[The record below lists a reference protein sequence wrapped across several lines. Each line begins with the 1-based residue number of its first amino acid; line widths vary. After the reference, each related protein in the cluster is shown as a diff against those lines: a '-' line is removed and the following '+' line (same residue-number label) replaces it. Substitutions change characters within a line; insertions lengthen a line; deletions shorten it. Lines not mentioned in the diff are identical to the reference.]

1 MKGSNLLALGVFAVV
16 AVWMMTGEVRSSLS
30 VTEESSSVTDSAE
43 HLSTLPGN
51 EANDSHV
58 PVQVETLIA
67 TEIDRRLVLQGQVLP
82 YRTATLRAETSG
94 RVIELPGRRGQRV
107 SVEQLLLKLSPDDR
121 TVRLLQAKAVLR
133 QRKSELAANESL
145 LAKGLKAKN
154 HVIQSKAHLAVA
166 ETELEQ
172 VRIELNNTRILAPFA
187 GILEQRKLEI
197 GDFVDRADPI
207 ATIVDDSKVLLVA
220 QVSQR
225 NLGSLKLGQQVSAQ
239 LISGE
244 SLSGRLNYIATVADE
259 ETRSYRIEVEVPNPD
274 GERWIGLSSSLEV
287 PVEQLKAHLLSAAL
301 LNLNSDGGLTIKT
314 LNTDLQVVAMP
325 VTIIR
330 TETEGVWVS
339 GLPDKVRV
347 ITRGQGFYQS
357 GDSLQAASVMYP
369 PAIFT
374 VAAGDQ

>member
-107 SVEQLLLKLSPDDR
+107 LTDQLLLKLSPDDR

-225 NLGSLKLGQQVSAQ
+225 NLGSLQLGQQVNAE
-239 LISGE
+239 LISGIK
-244 SLSGRLNYIATVADE
+244 LSGRLSYIATVADD

-274 GERWIGLSSSLEV
+274 GERWIGLSSSLDI

-325 VTIIR
+325 VNIIR
-330 TETEGVWVS
+330 TETEGIWVS

-357 GDSLQAASVMYP
+357 GDNLQAASVMHS

-374 VAAGDQ
+374 AAVGDE